1 MTCPYALNGRRR
13 HILGEAALTAYII
26 RRILGLF
33 PVLFGVTVI
42 VFLLIRLIPGDPA
55 VTMLGDRARLED
67 VERVRELLGLNDP
80 LHIQFL
86 KYIEQ
91 LLRGD
96 LGQSIINRTDIT
108 FELAYRLPATIEMIT
123 GAMIIGVLV
132 GVSVGVVSAVRR
144 NSWFDILG
152 MIGALLGV
160 SMPIFWL
167 ALILI
172 YALSVDAKILP
183 PSGRI
188 DATIYVPR
196 RTGFI
201 LLDTLLIG
209 DLSAFFN
216 AMWHMIMPSFVLS
229 TVIMPGL
236 ARITRASMLEVLRQ
250 DYVRTARAKGL
261 AEKVVVVGHA
271 LKNALLPVVTVIGG
285 WLAGLLGG
293 AILTETVFSWPGMGL
308 WAYRGIQGRDYPVVQ
323 GSVLVSAT
331 IYVFVNLA
339 VDILYAYIDPRIHY
353 N

>member
-1 MTCPYALNGRRR
+1 M
-13 HILGEAALTAYII
+13 TAYII
-26 RRILGLF
+26 RRILGLI
-33 PVLFGVTVI
+33 PVLLGITVL
-42 VFLLIRLIPGDPA
+42 VFFLIRLIPGDPA
-55 VTMLGDRARLED
+55 VTMLGDRASQED
-67 VERVRELLGLNDP
+67 IERVREMLGLNDP
-80 LHIQFL
+80 LYVQYF
-86 KYIEQ
+86 KYMGQ

-96 LGQSIINRTDIT
+96 LGQSIINRTEVTD
-108 FELAYRLPATIEMIT
+108 ELRYRLPATIEMIF
-123 GAMIIGVLV
+123 GAMIIGVSV
-132 GVSVGVVSAVRR
+132 GVTVGVVSAIRR
-144 NSWFDILG
+144 NSLFDVLG

-172 YALSVDAKILP
+172 YALAVNNKILP

-188 DATIYVPR
+188 DVQLYVTR
-196 RTGFI
+196 RTGFMLI
-201 LLDTLLIG
+201 DTLLMG
-209 DLSAFFN
+209 DFGAFMN
-216 AMWHMIMPSFVLS
+216 VIWHMIMPSFVLS

-261 AEKVVVVGHA
+261 KEKVVVYQHA

-293 AILTETVFSWPGMGL
+293 AILTETVFSWPGMGT
-308 WAYRGIQGRDYPVVQ
+308 WTYRAILGRDYPIVQ

-339 VDILYAYIDPRIHY
+339 VDVLYAFIDPRIRY
-353 N
+353 D